1 MHASF
6 KLAADGGSVILS
18 AQDHSWTDELAYNEH
33 AMDETVGRYPDGSN
47 DVYLMNIPS
56 IAKTNVLTSYLT
68 PVEQANPNGI
78 QHLTAQSKGDMTARY
93 VMGSIIVRS
102 NDSKSVHV
110 NIYNLAGQFIGSKDA
125 DLNGNYAE
133 IPVGELSKGCY
144 IAQVRDNYGHS
155 ATCKFVK

>member
-102 NDSKSVHV
+102 N
-110 NIYNLAGQFIGSKDA
+110 
-125 DLNGNYAE
+125 E
-133 IPVGELSKGCY
+133 
-144 IAQVRDNYGHS
+144 
-155 ATCKFVK
+155 ATMQRFL